1 MKTRRS
7 CIMRNKTQAGRLARK
22 AYLFLLPSLAGTA
35 VFVLLPYVDVVRRS
49 FFEAA
54 GGRFVAMQNYVTVV
68 GNSAFRLASF
78 NTLRFLVICVPLLVV
93 VSLFCSMMIAGLK
106 EGGTVF
112 KTSLLVPLAIP
123 VASIVLLWK
132 LFFHPQG
139 MVNQITALFGMAGV
153 DWINGDTA
161 FGVLVFT
168 YVWKN
173 LGYDVVLWVAGLAA
187 ISDEL
192 YEAARVDGASSFR
205 IFGNIILPLIV
216 PGIAA
221 VAIFVLFSGWNE
233 YMYSSVLISNDQLK
247 TLTVGIISL
256 NSQYQIKWND
266 LMAASTVSSLPLM
279 VLFICFQKY
288 FIAGMTGGAVKS

>member
-1 MKTRRS
+1 
-7 CIMRNKTQAGRLARK
+7 MRNKTQSGRLARK

-78 NTLRFLVICVPLLVV
+78 NTLRFLVICVPLLVL
-93 VSLFCSMMIAGLK
+93 VSLFCSMLIAGLK
-106 EGGTVF
+106 EEGTVF

-139 MVNQITALFGMAGV
+139 MVNQITALFGMAGI

-192 YEAARVDGASSFR
+192 YEAAEVDGAGWLQKLLYITIPQVRKAAGMILFLAVINSFKVFREAYIVAGSYPNDR
-205 IFGNIILPLIV
+205 IYLLQHLFNHWFLNLDV
-216 PGIAA
+216 QKMCAAA
-221 VAIFVLFSGWNE
+221 VLLTIVIGIF
-233 YMYSSVLISNDQLK
+233 LIPF
-247 TLTVGIISL
+247 VIR
-256 NSQYQIKWND
+256 
-266 LMAASTVSSLPLM
+266 
-279 VLFICFQKY
+279 
-288 FIAGMTGGAVKS
+288 AGGDE